1 MSKKEMM
8 AKIRR
13 NQARERAKHSTN
25 WVGIQLKELS
35 DYIETGMDDALR
47 EKCLH
52 AIRWL
57 ISYARRVDRSWR
69 EPWYVYGM

>member
-13 NQARERAKHSTN
+13 NQAREKVRHSVN
-25 WVGIQLKELS
+25 WVYAQLKELS
-35 DYIETGMDDALR
+35 DYLEMGENTALR

-57 ISYARRVDRSWR
+57 LAFARKNDKGFQAAWFVT
-69 EPWYVYGM
+69 V

>member
-8 AKIRR
+8 EKIHR
-13 NQARERAKHSTN
+13 NQAREKVRHSIN
-25 WVGIQLKELS
+25 WVYAQLKELS
-35 DYIETGMDDALR
+35 DYLEMGEDTGLR

-57 ISYARRVDRSWR
+57 LDLARQNDKGFQA
-69 EPWYVYGM
+69 PWYVTV